1 MYTQEKLAHAIGF
14 HKQGLLMEAKA
25 MYESIIAE
33 TPNHA
38 DALHLLGVV
47 AAQSGNHQIAVSL
60 FTRAIAIHPT
70 HAAFHMNL
78 GNALQELNQLDSA
91 IASFDKALGINPDI
105 AEAHFNRGNALM
117 KLMKIDDAITSFD
130 RAIYLRPAF
139 TEAHFNRGNALLALN
154 KPELALA
161 CYDTTIR
168 IRPNHYEALNN
179 RGHALKVLHQPEEA
193 AKSYLHATNI
203 NPGFMDAHFNA
214 GLTLQE
220 INKLNDAISCYDKV
234 IALKP
239 DHAIAHNNRGVAL
252 LGLSKFDAAIASYEK
267 AISIN
272 PDYAEAHSNLGTAL
286 QAINKPAD
294 AVACFERSF
303 NINPDREF
311 LFGMLLH
318 TKMKT
323 CDWRDLDSQVA
334 YMTRQINESKR
345 ISPCLPVLNLID
357 QQSVQRKAAEIWS
370 KDQYPSNSALGPI
383 AKRERSH
390 KIRIAYFSADFR
402 QHPVSILLAELFEL
416 HNKDQFELIAF
427 SYGPD
432 SQDAMRLRIKNAFNQ
447 FIDVRDKSDK
457 QIAALSREMKIDIAV
472 DLGGH
477 TTDSRVGIFS
487 YRAAPIQV
495 SYLGYPGTTGTDYMD
510 YLLADPLLVTE
521 QDHSYYTENIVSL
534 PSYQPNDRTRII
546 SDRAFTRR
554 ELKLP
559 ESGFVFCCFN
569 EVYKINPAVFGSWMR
584 ILKAVPGSVLWLRC
598 NHASA
603 IENLRRAAQ
612 ERGIEPTRL
621 IFAERVPTVAEH
633 LARQQIADL
642 FLDTLPYNAHTTAS
656 DALWAGLP
664 ILTRKGKSFTA
675 RVAASVLTAIGLPE
689 LITETEAEYEA
700 MAIDLATNPD
710 KLKRLKSRLA
720 QNRTTTPLFDTDLY
734 TRHLEAAY
742 RAMYEYYLAD
752 EPATHINIA

>member
-1 MYTQEKLAHAIGF
+1 
-14 HKQGLLMEAKA
+14 MEAKA

-33 TPNHA
+33 TPDHA

-60 FTRAIAIHPT
+60 FTKAISIHPT
-70 HAAFHMNL
+70 HASFHMNL

-91 IASFDKALGINPDI
+91 IASFDKALSINPDI
-105 AEAHFNRGNALM
+105 AEAHFNRGNALI
-117 KLMKIDDAITSFD
+117 KLMRIDDAVTSFD
-130 RAIYLRPAF
+130 RAISLRPAF

-168 IRPNHYEALNN
+168 IRLNHYEAFNN
-179 RGHALKVLHQPEEA
+179 RGHALKALHQPEEA
-193 AKSYLHATNI
+193 AKSYLHATSI
-203 NPGFMDAHFNA
+203 NPSFMDAHFNA

-220 INKLNDAISCYDKV
+220 LNKLTDAISCYDKV
-234 IALKP
+234 IALNP

-272 PDYAEAHSNLGTAL
+272 PDYSEAHSNLGTAL
-286 QAINKPAD
+286 QAINKPAH

-303 NINPDREF
+303 NINPDREY

-318 TKMKT
+318 TKMKI
-323 CDWRDLDSQVA
+323 CDWRDLDSQVD
-334 YMTRQINESKR
+334 YMTRLINESKR

-357 QQSVQRKAAEIWS
+357 QLSVQRKAAEIWS
-370 KDQYPSNSALGPI
+370 KDQYPRNPALGPI

-390 KIRIAYFSADFR
+390 KIRIGYFSADFR

-432 SQDAMRLRIKNAFNQ
+432 SQDAMRLRIRNAFNQ
-447 FIDVRDKSDK
+447 FIDVRNTSDK
-457 QIAALSREMKIDIAV
+457 QIAALSRELKIDIAV

-510 YLLADPLLVTE
+510 YLLADSLLVTE
-521 QDHSYYTENIVSL
+521 QDYSYYTENIVCL
-534 PSYQPNDRTRII
+534 PSYQPNDRTRVI

-569 EVYKINPAVFGSWMR
+569 EVYKISPAVFGSWMR

-710 KLKRLKSRLA
+710 KLKNLKSRLK
-720 QNRTTTPLFDTDLY
+720 QNRPTTPLFDSEQY

-742 RAMYEYYLAD
+742 SAMYERYLAD
-752 EPATHINIA
+752 EPVTHIRNINSSSDPTT